1 VTLVGVATMLAN
13 VPAASRAAPP
23 ESLQS
28 ERVERPLL
36 LLLNEGDALGVALA
50 RALEIELNDVDV
62 GLEQLAMVP
71 PRSLRDRIEAA
82 EALVRA
88 HEALG
93 LIWIEPHAD
102 GIVIHLIVAD
112 AGMVRRSVTG
122 VDDPSA
128 AIETAAVIVRH
139 FALDL
144 LAGRPIGLTRFP
156 AEEPRAARADQPAT
170 QPAQPVQPGE
180 GPAPAPTPLLGD
192 RGRLRLQAG
201 YVGQTWVRERAWEH
215 GVEVNLGW
223 RFANGVHVGAG
234 LAISPRFEVELVH
247 PLTLEGDAIGVAQL
261 RVRRYPVAAVVGY
274 QWVWSG
280 PRLALDAQLRAVG
293 EVIERSV
300 FDPANVIPTLAGPVR
315 VIPALEPR
323 LIFEYLAIPQLAV
336 FVALGL
342 RASLMRVDY
351 SIEYVDEDG
360 AVIGVERPFQ
370 PQLVAPVVLAGV
382 DMFF

>member
-1 VTLVGVATMLAN
+1 MRALRQGRGAIVTLVGVATMLAN

-201 YVGQTWVRERAWEH
+201 YVG
-215 GVEVNLGW
+215 
-223 RFANGVHVGAG
+223 AG